1 MDRFDARQANFVQK
15 SKLSDDEIE
24 QLYLDKLD
32 AGLYTLQRIVLILAD
47 ICSNAMP
54 SCRNRAIKLFQMRT
68 GNGKLSKHLVPVC
81 LLLFLPYCYFSR
93 IYFMYI
99 RS

>member
-1 MDRFDARQANFVQK
+1 MDRFDARRANLTQN

-54 SCRNRAIKLFQMRT
+54 GCRNRAIKLFQMRT
-68 GNGKLSKHLVPVC
+68 GNGKLTKHLVPVC
-81 LLLFLPYCYFSR
+81 FVY
-93 IYFMYI
+93 
-99 RS
+99 